1 MGGVFLRDEQLLQKF
16 MQYLSVERHYSELT
30 VKAYRSDLQHFQ
42 TFLSEDAGKP
52 VAFKKVTTVDV
63 ENYLDYLT
71 QKKYASRTIT
81 RKISALRTFFKF
93 LKKQQLIKQDPCEL
107 VHLKSHSHI
116 LPEFFY
122 NKELEELLAATAGD
136 EPLKQRNRVILEI
149 LYGTG
154 IRVSEASNLTLQ
166 QIDFGMKI
174 ILIHGKGDKD
184 RYVPLGSKAQ
194 AAITTYLQSGRRQ
207 LMGSQTEHNF
217 LLVNNH
223 GQKLTS
229 RGIEYILKEII
240 KQTNLTANIHPH
252 MLRHSFATQMLNNGA
267 DLRTVQELLG
277 HSSLSTTQIYTHLTM
292 EHLQQD
298 YRKYFP
304 RANNENEVN

>member
-1 MGGVFLRDEQLLQKF
+1 MGGVFLRDEQWLQKF

-207 LMGSQTEHNF
+207 LMVSQTEHNF

-223 GQKLTS
+223 GHKLTS

>member
-1 MGGVFLRDEQLLQKF
+1 MGGVFLRDEQWLQKF

-154 IRVSEASNLTLQ
+154 VRVSEASNLTLQ

>member
-1 MGGVFLRDEQLLQKF
+1 MGGVFLRDEQWLQKF

>member
-42 TFLSEDAGKP
+42 NFLSEDAGKP

-122 NKELEELLAATAGD
+122 NKELEELLAATAGN